1 MKTGATIYR
10 PEMGDKKPAS
20 QLESFFSII
29 LGKWRVTTPLELKG
43 RGIKLNMT
51 YDQDNCNTPSKYGHN
66 VYHVTQAAYD
76 KLEKEYSIA
85 QEVLLD

>member
-10 PEMGDKKPAS
+10 PEMGDTKPEA

-29 LGKWRVTTPLELKG
+29 SGKWRIKTPLVLKG

-51 YDQDNCNTPSKYGHN
+51 YDENNCNNPSKYGFN
-66 VYHVTQAAYD
+66 VYHVTQAAYE